1 MDAEFSLGLSLIQQN
16 PLIIRN
22 THTKGRSH
30 LCKSRDLARSRKYTG
45 LRWFGHYEQEIGC
58 DTVQFSNAQLVDQ
71 SDVNFGR
78 MGMDRSL
85 RAEQKQGPLQAS
97 HVGKRWPK

>member
-30 LCKSRDLARSRKYTG
+30 FCKSRDLARSRKYTG

-58 DTVQFSNAQLVDQ
+58 DTVQFSNAQWVDQ

-85 RAEQKQGPLQAS
+85 RAEQKQRPFQAS

>member
-30 LCKSRDLARSRKYTG
+30 FCKSRDLARSRKYTG

-58 DTVQFSNAQLVDQ
+58 DTVQFSNAQWVDQ
-71 SDVNFGR
+71 SDVNFDG

-97 HVGKRWPK
+97 HVGAGGA